1 MQNYTWKNISIF
13 VFQHSWIDSN
23 GQDISRDQFIMVLHK
38 VEAILIR
45 ASYNTQM
52 LQTTYDL

>member
-13 VFQHSWIDSN
+13 VFQHAWSDSN